1 MITVK
6 IQDKEYTLQEARELY
21 NELHALFGR
30 NESVYPWYPSTRTTL
45 DNIPTWGK
53 QPDFCNPVVI
63 TS

>member
-6 IQDKEYTLQEARELY
+6 IQGKEYTLQEARELY
-21 NELHALFGR
+21 NELHVLFA
-30 NESVYPWYPSTRTTL
+30 NKEQIHPWYPVTFTNPS
-45 DNIPTWGK
+45 IPIWGK